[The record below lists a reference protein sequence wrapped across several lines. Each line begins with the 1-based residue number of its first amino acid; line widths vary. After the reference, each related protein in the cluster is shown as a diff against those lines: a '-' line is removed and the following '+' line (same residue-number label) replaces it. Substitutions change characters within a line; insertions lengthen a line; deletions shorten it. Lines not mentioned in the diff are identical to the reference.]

1 MNQVNRFEF
10 EDRFLKAFFSDG
22 IAVLRVQADSIA
34 TLTDLAE
41 SGRFLALFHEAE
53 VHHQVRAL
61 LLMGNPGGFAD
72 DEYEKFICH
81 EEAELGQPS
90 QATHLKTKVVRHINI
105 LNRIVTQMAD
115 FKKIF
120 AIGLQGSAVT
130 PFFGAS
136 LAADFRFA
144 SRDMV
149 FSPAHCRHGLHPTGA
164 LPYFLPRYVGQGK
177 AAEILF
183 KGEPLAAADPAGPG
197 PGYRGAAGRRFRTP
211 LHRGLAALVRSAGR
225 GDPFEQ
231 AAAQSR
237 QPPGIEALLRYRSGS
252 FALTGSSTFDVR
264 KLGSRFTA

>member
-1 MNQVNRFEF
+1 MSQVNRFEF
-10 EDRFLKAFFSDG
+10 EDRFLKAFISDG

-53 VHHQVRAL
+53 VHNQVRAL

-81 EEAELGQPS
+81 EEAELGQPG
-90 QATHLKTKVVRHINI
+90 QATHLKTKVVRHINV

-120 AIGLQGSAVT
+120 AVGLQGSAVT

-183 KGEPLAAADPAGPG
+183 KGEPLAAATLLALGLVTEVLPADDFE
-197 PGYRGAAGRRFRTP
+197 RRC
-211 LHRGLAALVRSAGR
+211 
-225 GDPFEQ
+225 
-231 AAAQSR
+231 
-237 QPPGIEALLRYRSGS
+237 IEALQPWCALPGEVILSSKLLLNHANRMGLKRY
-252 FALTGSSTFDVR
+252 FDTEAAL
-264 KLGSRFTA
+264 LH

>member
-1 MNQVNRFEF
+1 MSQASRFEF
-10 EDRFLKAFFSDG
+10 EDQFLHAYLSDC
-22 IAVLRVQADSIA
+22 IAVLCVQADSIS

-53 VHHQVRAL
+53 VDNQVRAL
-61 LLMGNPGGFAD
+61 LLLNRPGGFAD
-72 DEYEKFICH
+72 GEYEKFICH
-81 EEAELGQPS
+81 EEAALGQPG
-90 QATHLKTKVVRHINI
+90 QATHIKTQVIRHINI

-120 AIGLQGSAVT
+120 AVGLQGSAVT

-183 KGEPLAAADPAGPG
+183 KGEPLAAATLLSLGLVNEVLPAEDFEQRCLEALQPWCALPG
-197 PGYRGAAGRRFRTP
+197 EVILSSKLLLNHANR
-211 LHRGLAALVRSAGR
+211 LGLKRYFDTEAAL
-225 GDPFEQ
+225 
-231 AAAQSR
+231 
-237 QPPGIEALLRYRSGS
+237 LH
-252 FALTGSSTFDVR
+252 
-264 KLGSRFTA
+264 